1 MRVWLSVV
9 VVATVFA
16 LGAAGS
22 WAQAQAPA
30 PAPAAPAPAAAAAAP
45 NGMQRL
51 AFMDVQRVLARSAD
65 GVAAREQLERE
76 KAGMQKEMDGKRVEL
91 EKLRDE
97 MEKKGALLTADAR
110 REKQELFE
118 RKRRDAAR
126 LADDYQ
132 KELEKKE
139 SGLLQKVLQDV
150 SGVIERVAKEKNYY
164 LVVEKRGAGV
174 LYGATDADLTEEIIR
189 QYDRDAPKQQQAPK
203 KP

>member
-9 VVATVFA
+9 VVALVLA
-16 LGAAGS
+16 LGAARSG
-22 WAQAQAPA
+22 AQVPA
-30 PAPAAPAPAAAAAAP
+30 PAPAPAAAAAAP
-45 NGMQRL
+45 NGLQRI
-51 AFMDVQRVLARSAD
+51 AFIDVQRVLARSAA

-76 KAGMQKEMDGKRVEL
+76 KAGMQKEMDAKRTEL

-97 MEKKGALLTADAR
+97 MEKKGALLTPDAR

-164 LVVEKRGAGV
+164 LVVEKRGAGI
-174 LYGATDADLTEEIIR
+174 LYGATDADLTDEIIR
-189 QYDRDAPKQQQAPK
+189 QYDREAPKQQQQQPQAPK

>member
-1 MRVWLSVV
+1 MKLWVSAV
-9 VVATVFA
+9 VVAIVLTVC
-16 LGAAGS
+16 AAS
-22 WAQAQAPA
+22 TRAQAPA
-30 PAPAAPAPAAAAAAP
+30 PAPAPAAAAATPAP
-45 NGMQRL
+45 NGLQRI
-51 AFMDVQRVLARSAD
+51 AYIDVQRVLARSAA
-65 GVAAREQLERE
+65 GVAAREQLERD
-76 KAGMQKEMDGKRVEL
+76 KAAMQKEMDGKRTEL

-97 MEKKGALLTADAR
+97 MEKKGALLTPDAR
-110 REKQELFE
+110 RDKQEQFE

-126 LADDYQ
+126 LADDFQ

-174 LYGATDADLTEEIIR
+174 LYGSTEADLTDEIIR
-189 QYDRDAPKQQQAPK
+189 QFDREAPKAK

>member
-1 MRVWLSVV
+1 MRCEYSGPGP
-9 VVATVFA
+9 
-16 LGAAGS
+16 GAGPS
-22 WAQAQAPA
+22 SGR
-30 PAPAAPAPAAAAAAP
+30 AAATPAP
-45 NGMQRL
+45 NGLQRI
-51 AFMDVQRVLARSAD
+51 AYIDVQRVLARSAA
-65 GVAAREQLERE
+65 GVAAREQLERD
-76 KAGMQKEMDGKRVEL
+76 KAAMQKEMDGKRTEL

-97 MEKKGALLTADAR
+97 MEKGRCSRPTRAATS
-110 REKQELFE
+110 REQFE

-126 LADDYQ
+126 LADDFQ

-174 LYGATDADLTEEIIR
+174 LYGSTEADLTDEIIR
-189 QYDRDAPKQQQAPK
+189 QFDREAPKQAPAAPK